1 MKKIAALLVLV
12 LTMSACSD
20 EITRNNP
27 GFEGLRDGVSWRAA
41 DASAVKSANGTVVLT
56 GITQYETL
64 VLKTSAA
71 TPSTYNLGVGI
82 ASQASFLISQNG
94 EEISYQTGINKGE
107 GKIIITEFDDV
118 NQTITGSFEF
128 KAPKLGPTLP
138 TDLEPAEIH
147 FQKGI
152 FYKVPVVPAL

>member
-1 MKKIAALLVLV
+1 MKKIAALFVLV
-12 LTMSACSD
+12 LTMSACTE

-27 GFEGLRDGVSWRAA
+27 AFEGVKDGVSWRAA
-41 DASAVKSANGTVVLT
+41 DASAVKSANGSIVLT
-56 GITQYETL
+56 GLTQYETL
-64 VLKTSAA
+64 VLKTSSSNA
-71 TPSTYNLGVGI
+71 TTYNLGSSI
-82 ASQASFLISQNG
+82 ANQASFLIDQNS
-94 EEISYQTGINKGE
+94 EEISYQTGIDKGE

-138 TDLEPAEIH
+138 TDFEPAVLH

>member
-1 MKKIAALLVLV
+1 MKKIAALFALV

-27 GFEGLRDGVSWRAA
+27 GFEGLKNGDSWRAA
-41 DASAVKSANGTVVLT
+41 EVTAIRSANGTVVLT
-56 GITQYETL
+56 GLTQFETL
-64 VLKTSAA
+64 VLKTSSA
-71 TPSTYNLGVGI
+71 TPATYTLGNGL
-82 ASQASFLISQNG
+82 ANQASFLINQNTQ
-94 EEISYQTGINKGE
+94 EISYQTGIDKGE

-118 NQTITGSFEF
+118 NQTISGSFEF

-138 TDLEPAEIH
+138 TDLEPAVIH

-152 FYKVPVVPAL
+152 FYKLPLEPAL

>member
-1 MKKIAALLVLV
+1 MKKIAALFALV

-27 GFEGLRDGVSWRAA
+27 AFEGLKDGDSWRAA
-41 DASAVKSANGTVVLT
+41 DVTAIKSANGTIILT
-56 GITQYETL
+56 GATQYETL
-64 VLKTSAA
+64 VLKTVSPA
-71 TPSTYNLGVGI
+71 PSTYTLGTGI
-82 ASQASFLISQNG
+82 ANQASFLINQNLQ
-94 EEISYQTGINKGE
+94 EISYQTGVDKGE

-138 TDLEPAEIH
+138 TDLEPSELH
-147 FQKGI
+147 FQKGV
-152 FYKVPVVPAL
+152 FYKIPLESEL